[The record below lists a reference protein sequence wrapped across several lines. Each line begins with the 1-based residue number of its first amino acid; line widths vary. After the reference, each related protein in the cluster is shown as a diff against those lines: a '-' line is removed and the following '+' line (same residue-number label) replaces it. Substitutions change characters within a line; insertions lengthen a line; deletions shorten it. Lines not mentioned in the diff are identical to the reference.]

1 MDYLSIYHYI
11 NKLPHASL
19 IFNLSPCL
27 CIKFEKAYVNHV
39 DQVICTAD
47 QPGTVMTDEAS
58 WTDTE
63 KILKRMVKFRND
75 CDMWG
80 YKK

>member
-1 MDYLSIYHYI
+1 MAGITWIILAYI
-11 NKLPHASL
+11 ITLTSSHMLHLFL
-19 IFNLSPCL
+19 ICHP
-27 CIKFEKAYVNHV
+27 
-39 DQVICTAD
+39 VICTAD

>member
-19 IFNLSPCL
+19 IFNLSPYL

-47 QPGTVMTDEAS
+47 QLGTVMTDEAS